1 MHLIKHLSIRL
12 ASPLLIGLGL
22 AACAQVQYRADDTR
36 KPGAALPFDRTVHF
50 QVTRAF
56 YESPPRCAF
65 ILPSQGKAANTR
77 PARIIEEAA
86 ARQLSFRIQRVIGP
100 NHRDRLTRELA
111 IDPTTPKG
119 RTRFARAADCHTA
132 VEIVTKGLET
142 TFVIVWAQAKLHMA
156 MRLVRARD
164 GKELW
169 RAAHVAS
176 RSEGTIPLSLM
187 SLPIGAFSAG
197 RFNGDKDVFPS
208 MADDVAR
215 RIVASLPDTRGAFR
229 SSRKRK

>member
-1 MHLIKHLSIRL
+1 MPSIKHLSSRL
-12 ASPLLIGLGL
+12 AATLLIGLGL
-22 AACAQVQYRADDTR
+22 AACSQVQYRAADTR
-36 KPGAALPFDRTVHF
+36 KPEATLPFDRTVHF

-65 ILPSQGKAANTR
+65 ILPSQGEAAKSR
-77 PARIIEEAA
+77 PGRMIEEAA
-86 ARQLSFRIQRVIGP
+86 ARQLSFRIERVIGP
-100 NHRDRLTRELA
+100 DHRDRLTRELA

-119 RTRFARAADCHTA
+119 RMRFAQATGCDTA
-132 VEIVTKGLET
+132 VEIVTNGLET
-142 TFVIVWAQAKLHMA
+142 TFVVVWAQAKLHLA

-176 RSEGTIPLSLM
+176 RSEGTIPLSPV
-187 SLPIGAFSAG
+187 SFPIGAFSAG
-197 RFNGDKDVFPS
+197 RFHGDDDVFPS

-229 SSRKRK
+229 TSRMR